1 MSNNQTYSYIEKRM
15 VDDDS
20 NSIKFDPN
28 HHKNYHSS
36 EKVSV
41 GVKVICTIIILATL
55 YLLSNPFAQTS
66 SKSKQAFLND
76 ISYSINLSNEI
87 MNTIVTEFNNNNF
100 STSHKNLLT
109 NKLSLLESYTLDNYK
124 SSKFNSLKLVNTQIQ
139 ENIKN
144 SINLILNS
152 NNADQYLSGYLNSN
166 LSLLRSNYD
175 LYRDSLISFFED
187 NNILYS
193 FSEDG
198 SYTYQIL
205 K

>member
-28 HHKNYHSS
+28 RHKNYHSS

-87 MNTIVTEFNNNNF
+87 MNTIVIEFNNNNF
-100 STSHKNLLT
+100 STSHKNILT
-109 NKLSLLESYTLDNYK
+109 NKLSLLESYNLDNYK

-166 LSLLRSNYD
+166 LALLRSNYD
-175 LYRDSLISFFED
+175 LYRDSLVDFFED